1 MLYLILETKGWDEL
15 REVKEAAAKPWCNAI
30 NTDGKHG
37 HWQYFL
43 TGLSKVKEGIDQAM
57 REIEALTN

>member
-1 MLYLILETKGWDEL
+1 M
-15 REVKEAAAKPWCNAI
+15 KEAAAKRWCNAI
-30 NTDGKHG
+30 NAGGKHG

>member
-1 MLYLILETKGWDEL
+1 M
-15 REVKEAAAKPWCNAI
+15 KEAAAKPWCNAI